1 MSDYTVA
8 GVSRLNGQVKVR
20 FATSIEYAEKL
31 VKAGNVDVKLLE
43 APNAMTREQLT
54 EWLKT
59 TVIYDDQEAK
69 EAIDEKSAKFTGAD
83 KTAKVVKV
91 KAPKVAK
98 VTKSVET
105 TVATV
110 DTSVTPEV
118 APTVVAD
125 GEDVVANLLAL
136 ANIEA

>member
-43 APNAMTREQLT
+43 APNAMTREELT

-59 TVIYDDQEAK
+59 TSIYEDQEAK
-69 EAIDEKSAKFTGAD
+69 EAIDDKSDKFTGAD
-83 KTAKVVKV
+83 KASKVVKV
-91 KAPKVAK
+91 KAPKAAK
-98 VTKSVET
+98 VTKAVET
-105 TVATV
+105 TVTTDEPVVTPVV
-110 DTSVTPEV
+110 DTP
-118 APTVVAD
+118 AAQD
-125 GEDVVANLLAL
+125 NDDVVANLLAL
-136 ANIEA
+136 ANVAA